1 MRSNKNDYLQMTSS
15 ESDDED
21 CSESQKVHKFKLP
34 KKIVAKQAKT
44 AKNAS
49 IKKVT
54 EQESSIVSQSN
65 G

>member
-1 MRSNKNDYLQMTSS
+1 MRSNRNDYLEMTSS
-15 ESDDED
+15 EESEYDASDP
-21 CSESQKVHKFKLP
+21 QKVHKFKLP

-54 EQESSIVSQSN
+54 E
-65 G
+65 